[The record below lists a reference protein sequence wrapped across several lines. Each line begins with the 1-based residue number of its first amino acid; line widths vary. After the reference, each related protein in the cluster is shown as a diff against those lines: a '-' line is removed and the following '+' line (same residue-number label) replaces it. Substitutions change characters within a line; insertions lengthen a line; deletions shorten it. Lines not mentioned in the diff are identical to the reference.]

1 MNGGNILAG
10 TLGVLIVVG
19 LIVLII
25 IESSSPKRF
34 QTISRTNI
42 LPVAYP
48 SGGNYRP
55 QRPPYQP
62 PYYPVKPYIPAKII
76 GDRST
81 PFCEHTSN
89 GCYPGT
95 QTPIP

>member
-1 MNGGNILAG
+1 MNSGNILAS

-19 LIVLII
+19 LVVLIV

-34 QTISRTNI
+34 QTVTRNNI
-42 LPVAYP
+42 LPVVYP
-48 SGGNYRP
+48 FGENNRHRRHPY
-55 QRPPYQP
+55 RPPYN
-62 PYYPVKPYIPAKII
+62 PAKIV

>member
-1 MNGGNILAG
+1 MNSGNILAG
-10 TLGVLIVVG
+10 TLGTLILVG

-25 IESSSPKRF
+25 IESSSPKF
-34 QTISRTNI
+34 QTITRTDI

-48 SGGNYRP
+48 SYGNYRP
-55 QRPPYQP
+55 RRPPYHP
-62 PYYPVKPYIPAKII
+62 FKPYIPTKII

-81 PFCEHTSN
+81 PFCEHTLN

-95 QTPIP
+95 QTPIR

>member
-1 MNGGNILAG
+1 MNDVNLLAG

-25 IESSSPKRF
+25 IEASSPTRF
-34 QTISRTNI
+34 RTITRTDI

-48 SGGNYRP
+48 SGINYRP
-55 QRPPYQP
+55 RRPPYYP
-62 PYYPVKPYIPAKII
+62 DYRPVKPYIPAKIV

-81 PFCEHTSN
+81 PFCEHTSY

>member
-1 MNGGNILAG
+1 MNSGNILAG
-10 TLGVLIVVG
+10 TLGTLILVG

-25 IESSSPKRF
+25 IELNSPTKF
-34 QTISRTNI
+34 QTISRTDI
-42 LPVAYP
+42 LPFPYP
-48 SGGNYRP
+48 SNRNYRP
-55 QRPPYQP
+55 RYPPYN
-62 PYYPVKPYIPAKII
+62 PYKPYIPVKVV
-76 GDRST
+76 GDRKT